1 MTVVYYCSC
10 RGACYSILL
19 QLCNIQSQTSRL
31 TYQGNE
37 INTFPSCRT
46 RVIII
51 ADHGLGPPISSRC
64 SSMPSRIHWIT
75 VDLRPLNT
83 TGTADYFNYVE
94 HLVFEED
101 MKYHAFMSSNEVP

>member
-1 MTVVYYCSC
+1 
-10 RGACYSILL
+10 
-19 QLCNIQSQTSRL
+19 
-31 TYQGNE
+31 
-37 INTFPSCRT
+37 
-46 RVIII
+46 
-51 ADHGLGPPISSRC
+51 
-64 SSMPSRIHWIT
+64 MPSRIHWIT